1 MRDRKKP
8 FKYIY
13 LILVLLFLYTP
24 ILYTVLYSFN
34 ESTLGAFSGFT
45 LKWYGYVFTDS
56 GIMDAVLVTFSIA
69 LLASC
74 FSTVVGTFAAIG
86 FFSMKNGPRMLW
98 NAVNN
103 IPVRNPDIVTGI
115 STMLICAYVGLG
127 GGYFSLFLAHSAF
140 CIPYVVL
147 SVLPKLQSLNP
158 QYYEAALDLGATPM
172 YAIRKVVLPQIRS
185 GIITGALMAF
195 TMSLDDFA
203 VSYFVTQG
211 SDINTLS
218 TLIYSAAKMGV
229 KPYFN
234 ALSVLIF
241 ASIFILLLIINKRA
255 DITELY

>member
-1 MRDRKKP
+1 MQWKK
-8 FKYIY
+8 
-13 LILVLLFLYTP
+13 LR
-24 ILYTVLYSFN
+24 
-34 ESTLGAFSGFT
+34 A
-45 LKWYGYVFTDS
+45 
-56 GIMDAVLVTFSIA
+56 
-69 LLASC
+69 
-74 FSTVVGTFAAIG
+74 
-86 FFSMKNGPRMLW
+86 
-98 NAVNN
+98 
-103 IPVRNPDIVTGI
+103 
-115 STMLICAYVGLG
+115 
-127 GGYFSLFLAHSAF
+127 
-140 CIPYVVL
+140 
-147 SVLPKLQSLNP
+147 
-158 QYYEAALDLGATPM
+158 
-172 YAIRKVVLPQIRS
+172 PQIRS

>member
-103 IPVRNPDIVTGI
+103 IPVINPDIVTGI
-115 STMLICAYVGLG
+115 STMLIFAYVGLG
-127 GGYFSLFLAHSAF
+127 GGYFSLFFAHSAF

>member
-1 MRDRKKP
+1 
-8 FKYIY
+8 
-13 LILVLLFLYTP
+13 
-24 ILYTVLYSFN
+24 
-34 ESTLGAFSGFT
+34 
-45 LKWYGYVFTDS
+45 
-56 GIMDAVLVTFSIA
+56 
-69 LLASC
+69 
-74 FSTVVGTFAAIG
+74 
-86 FFSMKNGPRMLW
+86 
-98 NAVNN
+98 
-103 IPVRNPDIVTGI
+103 
-115 STMLICAYVGLG
+115 
-127 GGYFSLFLAHSAF
+127 
-140 CIPYVVL
+140 
-147 SVLPKLQSLNP
+147 
-158 QYYEAALDLGATPM
+158 M